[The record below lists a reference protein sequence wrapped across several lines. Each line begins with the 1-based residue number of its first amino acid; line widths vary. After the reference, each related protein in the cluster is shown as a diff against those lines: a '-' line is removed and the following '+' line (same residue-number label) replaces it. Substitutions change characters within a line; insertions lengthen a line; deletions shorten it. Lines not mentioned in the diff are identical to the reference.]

1 MDPADPLL
9 PKILVLVILI
19 LINAFFAAAEIA
31 VISLSET
38 KLRKQAEEGD
48 KKAKKLL
55 VLMQAPDSFLSAIQ
69 IAITLAGFLSSA
81 FAADSFSDP
90 LVHWLT
96 VDKGFTAIPTSTLN
110 TIMVV
115 LITIVLSY
123 FSLVLGELVPK
134 RIAMK
139 KTEAVARFTVGA
151 VTSVAAVFRPVIWLL
166 SKSTNGVLR
175 ALHIDPKADEEDVS
189 EDEIRMMV
197 DLGEE
202 RGAIESNEKELI
214 DNIFEFNNTTAEDV
228 MIHRTD
234 MVMLWVEDTREE
246 ILATIRSSGLSRFPV
261 YQEDKVSTDYIL
273 GLSTLSVRKSYD
285 ISELG
290 LSEGAVR
297 GLVAGT
303 VDVQILNRLLEHRNF
318 PKLMD
323 LIRIYFQ
330 DTAAKGIMAR
340 NQLIELETA
349 SLSDL
354 MKEHPEHR
362 AEAKQDLQLLNAQK
376 MGEHEAEIEKIKNV
390 FLAILRDI
398 KKDMDNREQPGEAVT
413 AAMFQTMQETMKDH
427 QQELLSMDDVT
438 AMIAGQIGK
447 FLPMDEETAEQF
459 RQLAKRMM
467 EQVGK

>member
-1 MDPADPLL
+1 MPGDQIWPIVLL
-9 PKILVLVILI
+9 GISLLGNLI
-19 LINAFFAAAEIA
+19 LLFQKPIRR
-31 VISLSET
+31 L
-38 KLRKQAEEGD
+38 LRREE
-48 KKAKKLL
+48 K
-55 VLMQAPDSFLSAIQ
+55 
-69 IAITLAGFLSSA
+69 
-81 FAADSFSDP
+81 
-90 LVHWLT
+90 
-96 VDKGFTAIPTSTLN
+96 
-110 TIMVV
+110 
-115 LITIVLSY
+115 
-123 FSLVLGELVPK
+123 
-134 RIAMK
+134 
-139 KTEAVARFTVGA
+139 
-151 VTSVAAVFRPVIWLL
+151 
-166 SKSTNGVLR
+166 
-175 ALHIDPKADEEDVS
+175 VS
-189 EDEIRMMV
+189 EDNIMAMV
-197 DLGEE
+197 EEGEE
-202 RGAIESNEKELI
+202 SGAIQSNEKTLI
-214 DNIFEFNNTTAEDV
+214 ENVFDFDTMTARDV
-228 MIHRTD
+228 MVHRTD
-234 MVMLWVEDTREE
+234 MVTLDVDDDDETVME
-246 ILATIRSSGLSRFPV
+246 AIRTSGLSRFPV

-340 NQLIELETA
+340 NQLIELATA

-447 FLPMDEETAEQF
+447 FLPMDEEMAEQF